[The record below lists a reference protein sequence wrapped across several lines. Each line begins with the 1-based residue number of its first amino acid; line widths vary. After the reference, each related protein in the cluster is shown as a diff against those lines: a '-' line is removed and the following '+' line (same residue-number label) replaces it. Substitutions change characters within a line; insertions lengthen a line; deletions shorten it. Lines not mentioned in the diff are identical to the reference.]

1 MKIDQRVQEI
11 WSGHESVTDG
21 LTDEWNSYNPI
32 WLRGGGGLKLLLVSD
47 GCFVLDLIPTCI
59 IILYSA
65 PLGNLL
71 GFIFRY
77 THENLCTSEN

>member
-1 MKIDQRVQEI
+1 MLR
-11 WSGHESVTDG
+11 TDLQTNAG
-21 LTDEWNSYNPI
+21 G
-32 WLRGGGGLKLLLVSD
+32 GGGGLKLLLVSD